1 MFQFQLLLILLLPLN
16 IVFLDESCKLETPD
30 KVKETLQFSLIIIG
44 VNPPSSNKVKVF
56 KVNEQE
62 EEITMLL
69 SEFVPV
75 NI

>member
-1 MFQFQLLLILLLPLN
+1 MTPSL
-16 IVFLDESCKLETPD
+16 VFLDESCKLETSD
-30 KVKETLQFSLIIIG
+30 KVKETLQFSLITIG
-44 VNPPSSNKVKVF
+44 VNPSVSDKDKLF

-69 SEFVPV
+69 SELVPV